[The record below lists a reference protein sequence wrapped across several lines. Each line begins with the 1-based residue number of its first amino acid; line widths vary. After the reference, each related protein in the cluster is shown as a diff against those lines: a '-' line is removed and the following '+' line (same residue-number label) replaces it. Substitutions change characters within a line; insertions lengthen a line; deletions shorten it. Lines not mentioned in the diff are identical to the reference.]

1 MTSPILRP
9 SHPRTRLPAADAGA
23 EVHPLLTL
31 DQTAQAL
38 AVSKRTLNRL
48 IAGGAFPQPLKIG
61 RASRVARE
69 DIAGYLENLRRQRGD
84 KIGLS

>member
-1 MTSPILRP
+1 MTIPVVRP
-9 SHPRTRLPAADAGA
+9 SNPRTLPPPASPRA
-23 EVHPLLTL
+23 EVHLLLTL

-38 AVSKRTLNRL
+38 SISKRTLNRL
-48 IAGGAFPQPLKIG
+48 IAGGTFPAPLKIG